1 MTKIFKNIRKDSLRE
16 HKVIKYLVYAVG
28 EIILVVIGILIA
40 LSINNGNNLRIEK
53 ENEQKSYLNIKR
65 QVLDD
70 KNELTKVKG
79 KNAYYSKIY
88 EYGNKI
94 IMDQN
99 LVKVDSLAMITMGL
113 SQYSDFHRSS
123 NIYETLVNSGDL
135 KILKNDRITSSIQ
148 KLENTYI
155 FINKLENIH
164 WEIIINELSPQ
175 LRGVINYATAKPVEP
190 EALYGVEIQN
200 FFIESIY
207 LTTAKD
213 SIYNKALREIDVVV
227 DLIDEELK
235 LDDVVPLM

>member
-1 MTKIFKNIRKDSLRE
+1 ME
-16 HKVIKYLVYAVG
+16 
-28 EIILVVIGILIA
+28 
-40 LSINNGNNLRIEK
+40 
-53 ENEQKSYLNIKR
+53 
-65 QVLDD
+65 
-70 KNELTKVKG
+70 
-79 KNAYYSKIY
+79 
-88 EYGNKI
+88 
-94 IMDQN
+94 QN
-99 LVKVDSLAMITMGL
+99 LVKADSLAMITMGL

>member
-1 MTKIFKNIRKDSLRE
+1 MAKIFKNIRRSSLRE
-16 HKVIKYLVYAVG
+16 NKIIKYLGYAVG

-53 ENEQKSYLNIKR
+53 ENEKKSYLNIKR

-70 KNELTKVKG
+70 KNELTKVEG
-79 KNAYYSKIY
+79 INAYYSKIY

-94 IMDQN
+94 IIAQN
-99 LVKVDSLAMITMGL
+99 LDKVDSLAMITMGL

-135 KILKNDRITSSIQ
+135 KILKNDQITSSIQ

-155 FINKLENIH
+155 LINKLENIH

-190 EALYGVEIQN
+190 AALYGVELQN

-213 SIYNKALREIDVVV
+213 SVYNKALKEINEVV

-235 LDDVVPLM
+235 LDDIPL

>member
-79 KNAYYSKIY
+79 KNAYYSSIY

-94 IMDQN
+94 IMEQN
-99 LVKVDSLAMITMGL
+99 LVKADSLAMITMGL